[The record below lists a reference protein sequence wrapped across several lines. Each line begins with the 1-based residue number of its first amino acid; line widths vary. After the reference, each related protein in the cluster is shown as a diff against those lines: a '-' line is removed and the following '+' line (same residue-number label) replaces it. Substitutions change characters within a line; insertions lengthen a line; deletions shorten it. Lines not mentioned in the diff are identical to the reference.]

1 MCLHAEWLV
10 QQHDT
15 ICADNYI
22 YFRFK
27 LQACVAVRS
36 GSCICTA
43 FFFIKVDSDSVDVLP
58 RGVPP
63 FRLFTQLGN
72 GSHTIFG
79 LCLPFERGMGMSMPW
94 QFQSRVGVQRDVRVH
109 GLTGCTIVTTA
120 VVVSMRSASADCT
133 DSATLVCSSG
143 ACVVMSCVY
152 GSFTRYGAVPGVTG

>member
-10 QQHDT
+10 QHHDT

-43 FFFIKVDSDSVDVLP
+43 FFFFFIKVDCACVVVLP

-63 FRLFTQLGN
+63 SWFFTLLGN
-72 GSHTIFG
+72 RPHSIYG
-79 LCLPFERGMGMSMPW
+79 LCLPSERGMGMSML
-94 QFQSRVGVQRDVRVH
+94 
-109 GLTGCTIVTTA
+109 LTVP
-120 VVVSMRSASADCT
+120 V
-133 DSATLVCSSG
+133 SSG
-143 ACVVMSCVY
+143 KYSGTCVSTQT
-152 GSFTRYGAVPGVTG
+152 F